1 MSETVEEPL
10 KNSSIL
16 RRGWTTGTCATAA
29 ARAAYEGLV
38 TGATPATVTIRLPG
52 GQLPSFAIHEGKIT
66 NQDVSASVIKDA
78 GDDPDV
84 THGAIVRVSLSL
96 GSANTGIIFRA
107 GAGVGSVTRPGLP
120 IPVGEPAI
128 NPGPRRMMVANLLD
142 AADQFDGP
150 RDLVVTVEIPNGQ
163 ALAAKTMNGRLGI
176 EGGLSILGT
185 TGVVVP
191 FSCAAWVHAIHSG
204 IDVAVAMGLS
214 HIGAATG
221 STSEEILRTQYSLP
235 EVALIDMGDFAGAVF
250 KYLRRKPIARLTLAG
265 GVGKFAKLAQGAL
278 DLHSGRS
285 QLDFLH
291 LSQCAKANGI
301 SAQGEAAIAQ
311 SRSAGEAM
319 THADAEQ
326 IPLAS
331 AIADAAR
338 RTALSTLTN
347 SRIAVEVVVID
358 RFGNIIGKSES

>member
-1 MSETVEEPL
+1 MSETAEESL
-10 KNSSIL
+10 KNSSSL

-38 TGATPATVTIRLPG
+38 TGRTPPAVTIRLPG
-52 GQLPSFAIHEGKIT
+52 GQLPSFAINEGKIAHHGA
-66 NQDVSASVIKDA
+66 SASVVKDA

-84 THGAIVRVSLSL
+84 THGALVRAHLSL
-96 GSANTGIIFRA
+96 GATNTGIIFRA
-107 GAGVGSVTRPGLP
+107 GAGVGTVTRPGLP
-120 IPVGEPAI
+120 LPVGEPAI

-142 AADQFDGP
+142 TADQFDGP
-150 RDLVVTVEIPNGQ
+150 RDIVVTIEIPNGE
-163 ALAAKTMNGRLGI
+163 ALARKTMNGRLGI

-221 STSEEILRTQYSLP
+221 STSEEILRTHYRLP

-250 KYLRRKPIARLTLAG
+250 KYLRHKPLSRLTLVG

-291 LSQCAKANGI
+291 LSQRAKVLGI
-301 SAQGEAAIAQ
+301 SASGEAAIAR
-311 SRSAGEAM
+311 SRSAAEAM
-319 THADAEQ
+319 THADAEG

-331 AIADAAR
+331 AIAAAAR
-338 RTALSTLTN
+338 ETAATVLM
-347 SRIAVEVVVID
+347 RADIDIAVVVVD
-358 RFGNIIGKSES
+358 RAGYILGKVES